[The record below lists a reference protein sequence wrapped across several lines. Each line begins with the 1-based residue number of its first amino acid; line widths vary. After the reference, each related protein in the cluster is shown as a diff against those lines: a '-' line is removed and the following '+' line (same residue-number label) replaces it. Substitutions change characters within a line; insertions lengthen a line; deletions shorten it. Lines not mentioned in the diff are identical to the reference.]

1 MIDML
6 KRHEIQ
12 VLRRAG
18 HSLAEVAKLAGV
30 SRRSVVRVNG
40 ETAVCAIDNEAERNR
55 RQIGRPS
62 KAEGFRSFVVGQLA
76 EEPELLS
83 VELLR
88 RAKLEGYQGGKSALY
103 ELVQSIRPKRSRLVT
118 RFEGLPGE
126 FSQHDF
132 GEVDVRF

>member
-30 SRRSVVRVNG
+30 SRRSVVRVDD
-40 ETAVCAIDNEAERNR
+40 ETAVLEIDNEAERVR

-62 KAEGFRSFVVGQLA
+62 KAEGFRSFVVSQLA

-88 RAKLEGYQGGKSALY
+88 RAKLDGYKGGRSALY
-103 ELVQSIRPKRSRLVT
+103 DLIPVDSVEAVTTGAALRGSSRGVQPARL
-118 RFEGLPGE
+118 R
-126 FSQHDF
+126 
-132 GEVDVRF
+132 